1 MASREAFGLHFAP
14 FVLLP
19 RWTFRLARPAR
30 DFPVTRPTPKGRL
43 PVNSAEHSSEPASR
57 STPVNQAAGNEA
69 AGTPLVQ
76 QPLTLHG
83 LQQLI
88 DGMYSHKDSARGIE
102 GTFMWLM
109 EEVGELAAALREGDP
124 AELRG
129 EFADVLAWLAT
140 IANVCEIDLGE
151 AIAEKYGAGCPGCG
165 QATCCCDGS
174 LKP

>member
-1 MASREAFGLHFAP
+1 M
-14 FVLLP
+14 
-19 RWTFRLARPAR
+19 
-30 DFPVTRPTPKGRL
+30 
-43 PVNSAEHSSEPASR
+43 NSAENSTEPADS
-57 STPVNQAAGNEA
+57 SASGDTP
-69 AGTPLVQ
+69 GTPLVQ
-76 QPLTLHG
+76 QPLTLTG

-88 DGMYSHKDSARGIE
+88 DRMYSHKDSARGIE

-109 EEVGELAAALREGDP
+109 EEVGELSAALREGNP